1 MPARKRRP
9 TAKAIASKVTV
20 YRCEDL
26 KAALA
31 KEIKSAVKDRDLR
44 QQLIERLSGEVAYNT
59 GGGGGG
65 GIAV

>member
-1 MPARKRRP
+1 MAARKRGSR
-9 TAKAIASKVTV
+9 TKAIATKVTV

-31 KEIKSAVKDRDLR
+31 KEIKSAVKDVDVR
-44 QQLIERLSGEVAYNT
+44 QQLIDRLSGEVAYNT

-65 GIAV
+65 VAV